1 MWTTLISN
9 YSDTFTEKITR
20 ERVLRKPEDTL
31 GFGHR
36 GKQEFHVREVLVSGW
51 HSRKLHVVS
60 LMGTSF
66 QHCDR
71 NRRCRTLP
79 PREKTNAGITCRDGR
94 TRQVS
99 PGGLSLGSWQPVP
112 QGEQRNPCVV
122 DNQVRSSFPETD
134 GFFRN
139 HGCSLEKCIRQSP
152 GP

>member
-1 MWTTLISN
+1 MWITLTSN
-9 YSDTFTEKITR
+9 YSDTLTEKITR

-31 GFGHR
+31 GFEHR
-36 GKQEFHVREVLVSGW
+36 EKQEFHIREVLVSGW

-71 NRRCRTLP
+71 NRGCRKLP
-79 PREKTNAGITCRDGR
+79 PLEKTNADITFRDG
-94 TRQVS
+94 TTHQVS
-99 PGGLSLGSWQPVP
+99 PGGLYLGSWQPVP
-112 QGEQRNPCVV
+112 QGEQRNPGVV

-134 GFFRN
+134 SFFRN
-139 HGCSLEKCIRQSP
+139 HGSSLEKRVRQSP